1 MGNDVKNA
9 GQSPEGQNP
18 ALKKEKTFGI
28 RLRAS
33 RWNTIAAAAVLVLA
47 GFLFGWELVLH
58 LQAEE
63 PEMTNAAFAGYGV
76 GFWLL
81 SLATSLAFFLLMA
94 RRSISA
100 CPSVYPASC
109 WKIWMTCS

>member
-18 ALKKEKTFGI
+18 ALNKEKTFGI

-47 GFLFGWELVLH
+47 GFLFGW
-58 LQAEE
+58 
-63 PEMTNAAFAGYGV
+63 
-76 GFWLL
+76 
-81 SLATSLAFFLLMA
+81 
-94 RRSISA
+94 
-100 CPSVYPASC
+100 
-109 WKIWMTCS
+109 

>member
-18 ALKKEKTFGI
+18 ALNKEKTFGI

-47 GFLFGWELVLH
+47 AYLLFRKNKYDGERLTIRAVDAAGRKAVL
-58 LQAEE
+58 
-63 PEMTNAAFAGYGV
+63 
-76 GFWLL
+76 
-81 SLATSLAFFLLMA
+81 
-94 RRSISA
+94 
-100 CPSVYPASC
+100 
-109 WKIWMTCS
+109 K